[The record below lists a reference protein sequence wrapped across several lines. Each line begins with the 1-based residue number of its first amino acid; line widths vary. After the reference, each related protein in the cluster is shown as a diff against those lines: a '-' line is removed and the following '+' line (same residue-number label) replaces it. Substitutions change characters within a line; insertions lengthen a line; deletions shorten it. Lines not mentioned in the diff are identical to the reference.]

1 MWPALSFESRS
12 MTTVSSFLA
21 ITASLGCAAQ
31 SVLPACMP
39 AMLSV
44 LFSLCAGRCRRGSCQ
59 WLSRPRRC
67 AFDLAALVEQR
78 AEGAEQLE
86 VYEVGVTVRAQVR
99 SCCARPPCLS
109 ARCPT
114 PLSEFRNRL
123 RLPPARRLPIS
134 MTQTLTGAIF
144 FPLSYMILYMYDE
157 KAEL

>member
-123 RLPPARRLPIS
+123 TASCEAITDFYDSDPYWCNFLPA
-134 MTQTLTGAIF
+134 
-144 FPLSYMILYMYDE
+144 ILYDIIYV
-157 KAEL
+157 